1 MNENK
6 NSRVG
11 GITRM
16 HKESTKDSTK
26 DSVQEYGVKIVNLTP
41 HAITVLRDGE
51 EIAVYEASGCIA
63 RCESDTVVVGEI
75 TVVVGKIAGIP
86 LTETTFGEP
95 YLIDRDKVKHELP
108 KRQDGTFYI
117 VSALVARAAQRED
130 FIIVNDTVRDDNG
143 RIVGCRSFARV

>member
-6 NSRVG
+6 TNNRVG

-26 DSVQEYGVKIVNLTP
+26 DSVQEFGMKIVNLTP
-41 HAITVLRDGE
+41 HSITVLRNGE
-51 EIAVYEASGCIA
+51 EIDVYEASGCIA
-63 RCESDTVVVGEI
+63 RCESDTVVVGE
-75 TVVVGKIAGIP
+75 IAGIP

-108 KRQDGTFYI
+108 KQQDGTFCI
-117 VSALVARAAQRED
+117 VSALVARAAGRED
-130 FIIVNDTVRDDNG
+130 FIIVNDTVRDNDG
-143 RIVGCRSFARV
+143 RIIGCQSFAHV

>member
-1 MNENK
+1 MNENTN

-16 HKESTKDSTK
+16 NKETTKDSK
-26 DSVQEYGVKIVNLTP
+26 RVGVKIVNLTP
-41 HAITVLRDGE
+41 HAITVLRNGE
-51 EIAVYEASGCIA
+51 EIAVYEATGCIA
-63 RCESDTVVVGEI
+63 RCESDTVVVGE
-75 TVVVGKIAGIP
+75 IAGIP

-108 KRQDGTFYI
+108 KQQDGTFYI